1 MLLLDLRRRG
11 EYTPDLF
18 AAEQSAAAERVMG
31 VMDAINARWGRGTL
45 HPASVPTA
53 PDWGMRRELMS
64 QSYTTQVS
72 ELWRVGAGAAGSQQQ
87 ISR

>member
-1 MLLLDLRRRG
+1 MLLLDLRQPS

-18 AAEQSAAAERVMG
+18 AVQQPAAVERVMG

-45 HPASVPTA
+45 RPASVPTA

-64 QSYTTQVS
+64 QSYTTRVDQ
-72 ELWRVGAGAAGSQQQ
+72 LWRVGG
-87 ISR
+87 

>member
-1 MLLLDLRRRG
+1 MLLLDLRQPG

-18 AAEQSAAAERVMG
+18 ATQQPAAAERVMG

-45 HPASVPTA
+45 RPASIPTV

-64 QSYTTQVS
+64 QSYTTQVDQ
-72 ELWRVGAGAAGSQQQ
+72 LWRVGG
-87 ISR
+87 